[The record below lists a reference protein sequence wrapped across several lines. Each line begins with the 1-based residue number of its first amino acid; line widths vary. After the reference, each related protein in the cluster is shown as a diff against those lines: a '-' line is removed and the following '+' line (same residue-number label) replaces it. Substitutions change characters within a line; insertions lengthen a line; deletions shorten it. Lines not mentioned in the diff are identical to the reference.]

1 LENILRGKTMVPK
14 RKLQTISE
22 VSSIGGFI
30 STQILG
36 SKLNASLS
44 ISVQTLNK
52 LNSLDSRIGQIEK
65 QVQEQYTN
73 SEKQRMLREAIFQ
86 IRSFLDNKFQVIK
99 DNVVRYV
106 TVKEVLNIFDT
117 LGLSSSSFDEIRDK
131 QFFIETATI
140 LNNIFTSFSDKD
152 KTDGDQIIKSQNML
166 NKLRSLFAQ
175 LNTQLANIQT
185 ADTHASTIGSI
196 ILVLISGCN
205 FMIYFAVSEETFF
218 STLGIIS
225 ALFSIPFI
233 WGWIKYTLKKQD
245 LLEDLSSRV
254 RGLGL
259 AVGYPRTQK
268 VLAIKLQSS
277 IKQCEQEMESFLQ
290 EHPEF
295 TLIEVKI

>member
-1 LENILRGKTMVPK
+1 MVPK